1 MKLKR
6 GYEIRANHIPSKM
19 SGMFIP
25 IRDIIH
31 IVYNSDN
38 KVFNLNLNLKI
49 LFSRFF
55 FPVLFLLLTL
65 SYYIPTSWSFFL
77 KPKTVQ
83 VKFQSYN
90 LSNFTAL
97 HFQTLPRSFA
107 KPPKEVQAV
116 CECILVLR
124 GHKEINWQAAK
135 GMMSEANF
143 LRSLMEI
150 DCDNITNNQV
160 SNVKSKG

>member
-19 SGMFIP
+19 SGVFIP

-55 FPVLFLLLTL
+55 FLCFSSCRLCRIIFRPAGV
-65 SYYIPTSWSFFL
+65 FFL
-77 KPKTVQ
+77 KPKIVQ
-83 VKFQSYN
+83 VKFRSYN
-90 LSNFTAL
+90 LSHFAAL

-143 LRSLMEI
+143 LRSLMEM

>member
-6 GYEIRANHIPSKM
+6 GYEIRAHHLPSKM
-19 SGMFIP
+19 SGVFIP

-49 LFSRFF
+49 LFSR
-55 FPVLFLLLTL
+55 LFLLWTFVVLYSDQL
-65 SYYIPTSWSFFL
+65 ELFFL

-90 LSNFTAL
+90 LSNFAAL

-143 LRSLMEI
+143 LRSLMEM